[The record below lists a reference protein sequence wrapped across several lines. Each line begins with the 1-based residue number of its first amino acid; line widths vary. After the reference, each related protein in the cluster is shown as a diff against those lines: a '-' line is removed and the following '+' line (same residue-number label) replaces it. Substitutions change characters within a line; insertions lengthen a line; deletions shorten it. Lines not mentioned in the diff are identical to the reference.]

1 MTTCEATCTY
11 QFITNNQVKFTCG
24 EIKIWQ
30 NFKNS
35 QNIMTIPLLLQKKN
49 FMAKKKK
56 KRKNWDVDGNNRV
69 ILFDWIF
76 R

>member
-1 MTTCEATCTY
+1 MTTCEGTRTY

-35 QNIMTIPLLLQKKN
+35 QNIMTIPWLLQKKN